1 MRTLVNYEVM
11 ILAHEVSLVNVTK
24 KFGEVVAVNNLSLNI
39 QEGEFVSILGP
50 SGCGKTTTLRMIA
63 GLTRPN
69 LGKVYIDK
77 KDVSNLPHYKRNIGM
92 VFQDYALFP
101 HMSVR
106 DNIAFGL
113 YTRKIPKDKA
123 QKRVD
128 EMLDL
133 VQLYG
138 VGDRQPNQL
147 SGGQQQRVALARA
160 LAIEPN
166 VLLLDEPLSNLD
178 LKLRQEMRV
187 ELRRIQR
194 KVGTTAIFVTHDQVE
209 ALALSDRIAVMN
221 QGYVVQA
228 ENPVKLYE
236 YPNTRFVASFLG
248 DTNFFSGRIEGDVI
262 DVKGVKLKPR
272 GGIDGQKGEKITV
285 IVRPEKI
292 KIRVEPT
299 NITTNMASGV
309 VESHTYLGTLTRY
322 YIQLEKAWVVIVDSV
337 DTKVYPEGSKVILTW
352 SVENCIQVKEEVL

>member
-1 MRTLVNYEVM
+1 MRTLVNCEVM

-24 KFGEVVAVNNLSLNI
+24 KFGEVLAVNNLSLNI

-69 LGKVYIDK
+69 LGQVYIDK

-106 DNIAFGL
+106 DNVAFGL
-113 YTRKIPKDKA
+113 YTRKVPKDKA

-138 VGDRQPNQL
+138 VGDRQPSKL

-228 ENPVKLYE
+228 DDPARLYE

-248 DTNFFSGRIEGDVI
+248 DTNFFCGRVEGDVI
-262 DVKGVKLKPR
+262 DVNGVKLKPR
-272 GGIDGQKGEKITV
+272 GGIEGQKGEEITV
-285 IVRPEKI
+285 IVRPEKM

-299 NITTNMASGV
+299 DITINIASGV
-309 VESHTYLGTLTRY
+309 VDSYTYLGTLTRY
-322 YIQLEKAWVVIVDSV
+322 YIQIKKGWVVMVDST
-337 DTKVYPEGSKVILTW
+337 DTKIYPEGSKVILTW
-352 SVENCIQVKEEVL
+352 SAENCIQVREEVL